1 MKIEKFQKICQ
12 NKWDD
17 GRGDVQELHLR
28 EESFDE
34 LWKDIL
40 ISRTRPVSILNASA
54 VLNPAT
60 RSEVRIRITK
70 ADKDF
75 VIVHYRAGRKERVD
89 FDGLSAFG

>member
-1 MKIEKFQKICQ
+1 MKLEKFDQLCK

-40 ISRTRPVSILNASA
+40 ISRTRPVSILNATA
-54 VLNPAT
+54 LLNPVT
-60 RSEVRIRITK
+60 RSEVKLRITK
-70 ADKDF
+70 AEKDF
-75 VIVHYRAGRKERVD
+75 AMVHYRAGRKERVD
-89 FDGLSAFG
+89 PNGLRCPG

>member
-1 MKIEKFQKICQ
+1 MKLEKFNEICQ
-12 NKWDD
+12 KKWDD

-34 LWKDIL
+34 LWTDIL

-54 VLNPAT
+54 LLNPVT

-70 ADKDF
+70 ASKDF
-75 VIVHYRAGRKERVD
+75 ILTHYKAGRKERADV
-89 FDGLSAFG
+89 DGLQCS